1 MLKTKVKASSVTN
14 LTDARYFAAWGTEW
28 LGFNLNTGS
37 EYYIQPNTMK
47 AIKEW
52 VDGVKVVGEFDLQGA
67 EEILAAADML
77 ELDAVQVGTFS
88 TQETL
93 QALHEQEVPVIKEVV
108 VQDTGEFGAI
118 VAQLQAQEAWVSY
131 FLFDFQKSGITWPA
145 LLEDGLAELKDLA
158 QTYPVLV
165 AMDVDGQQLNAMLEE
180 LPVKGISVRGGA
192 EEKVG
197 YKSFDELDEL
207 FEAIEVL
214 EG

>member
-1 MLKTKVKASSVTN
+1 MLRTKVKASSVTN
-14 LTDARYFAAWGTEW
+14 LTDARYFAAWETEW

-52 VDGVKVVGEFDLQGA
+52 VDSVKVVGEFDLQEA

-88 TQETL
+88 SQETL
-93 QALHEQEVPVIKEVV
+93 QALYEQEVPVIKEVV

-118 VAQLQAQEAWVSY
+118 TAQLQAQEVWVSH
-131 FLFDFQKSGITWPA
+131 FLFDFQKNGITWA
-145 LLEDGLAELKDLA
+145 DLLEDGLPELKDIA
-158 QTYPVLV
+158 QTYPILV
-165 AMDVDGQQLNAMLEE
+165 AMDVSAEQLETMLEE
-180 LPVKGISVRGGA
+180 LPINGISVRGGA

-197 YKSFDELDEL
+197 YKSFDELDDL

>member
-14 LTDARYFAAWGTEW
+14 LTDARYFAAWGADW

-52 VDGVKVVGEFDLQGA
+52 VDGVKVVGEFDLQSAG
-67 EEILAAADML
+67 EILAAADML
-77 ELDAVQVGTFS
+77 ELEAVQVGTFAG
-88 TQETL
+88 QDTL
-93 QALHEQEVPVIKEVV
+93 QALYEQEVPVIKEVV
-108 VQDTGEFGAI
+108 VQAVGEFDAI
-118 VAQLQAQEAWVSY
+118 EAQLQTQQAWVSH
-131 FLFDFQKSGITWPA
+131 FLLDFQKNGITWSD
-145 LLEDGLAELKDLA
+145 LLEEGLSALRGLAEA
-158 QTYPVLV
+158 YPVLV
-165 AMDVDGQQLNAMLEE
+165 AIDVDAEQLNTLLKEI
-180 LPVKGISVRGGA
+180 PVHGISVRGGA

-197 YKSFDELDEL
+197 YKSYDELDDL

>member
-1 MLKTKVKASSVTN
+1 MLRTKVKASSVTN
-14 LTDARYFAAWGTEW
+14 LTDARYFAAWETEW

-52 VDGVKVVGEFDLQGA
+52 VDSVKVVGEFDLQEA

-88 TQETL
+88 SQETL
-93 QALHEQEVPVIKEVV
+93 RALYEQEVPVIKEVV

-118 VAQLQAQEAWVSY
+118 TAQLQAQEVWVSH
-131 FLFDFQKSGITWPA
+131 FLFDFQKNGITWPD
-145 LLEDGLAELKDLA
+145 LLEDGLPELKDIA
-158 QTYPVLV
+158 QTYPILV
-165 AMDVDGQQLNAMLEE
+165 AMDVSAEQLETMLEE
-180 LPVKGISVRGGA
+180 LPINGISVRGGA

-197 YKSFDELDEL
+197 YKSFDELDDL

>member
-1 MLKTKVKASSVTN
+1 MLRTKVKASSVTN
-14 LTDARYFAAWGTEW
+14 LTDARYFAAWETEW

-52 VDGVKVVGEFDLQGA
+52 VDSVKVVGEFDLQEA

-88 TQETL
+88 SQETL
-93 QALHEQEVPVIKEVV
+93 QALYEQEVPVIKEVV

-118 VAQLQAQEAWVSY
+118 TAQLQAQEVWVSH
-131 FLFDFQKSGITWPA
+131 FLFDFQKNGITWPD
-145 LLEDGLAELKDLA
+145 LLKDGLPELKDIA
-158 QTYPVLV
+158 QTYPILV
-165 AMDVDGQQLNAMLEE
+165 AMDVSAEQLETMLEE
-180 LPVKGISVRGGA
+180 LPINGISVRGGA

-197 YKSFDELDEL
+197 YKSFDELDDL

>member
-1 MLKTKVKASSVTN
+1 MLRTKVKASSVTN
-14 LTDARYFAAWGTEW
+14 LTDARYFAAWETEW

-52 VDGVKVVGEFDLQGA
+52 VDSVKVVGEFDLQEA

-88 TQETL
+88 SQETL
-93 QALHEQEVPVIKEVV
+93 RALYEQEVPVIKEVV

-118 VAQLQAQEAWVSY
+118 TAQLQAQEVWVSH
-131 FLFDFQKSGITWPA
+131 FLFDFQKNGITWPD
-145 LLEDGLAELKDLA
+145 LLKDGLPELKDIA
-158 QTYPVLV
+158 QTYPILV
-165 AMDVDGQQLNAMLEE
+165 AMDVSAEQLETMLEE
-180 LPVKGISVRGGA
+180 LPINGISVRGGA

-197 YKSFDELDEL
+197 YKSFDELDDL

>member
-1 MLKTKVKASSVTN
+1 MLRTKVKASSVTN
-14 LTDARYFAAWGTEW
+14 LTDARYFAAWETEW

-52 VDGVKVVGEFDLQGA
+52 VDSVKVVGEFDLQEA

-88 TQETL
+88 SQETL
-93 QALHEQEVPVIKEVV
+93 QALYEQEVPVIKEVV

-118 VAQLQAQEAWVSY
+118 TAQLQAQEVWVSH
-131 FLFDFQKSGITWPA
+131 FLFDFQKNGITWPD
-145 LLEDGLAELKDLA
+145 LLEDGLPELKDIA
-158 QTYPVLV
+158 QTYPILV
-165 AMDVDGQQLNAMLEE
+165 AMDVSAEQLETMLEE
-180 LPVKGISVRGGA
+180 LPINGISVRGGA

-197 YKSFDELDEL
+197 YKSFDELDDL

>member
-14 LTDARYFAAWGTEW
+14 LTDARYFAAWETEW

-52 VDGVKVVGEFDLQGA
+52 VDGVKVVGEFDLQEA

-77 ELDAVQVGTFS
+77 ELDVVQVGTFS

-93 QALHEQEVPVIKEVV
+93 QALHEQEVPIIKEVV

-118 VAQLQAQEAWVSY
+118 AAQLQAQEAWVSY

-165 AMDVDGQQLNAMLEE
+165 AMDVDGEQLNAMLEE

-214 EG
+214 QG